1 MAEASRPAENKYLFI
16 SYGVNKINIYLFR
29 YGVMSNTNLVILEMF
44 VLMPLLPCPIQDGT
58 GQEWLV

>member
-1 MAEASRPAENKYLFI
+1 MNSNKINISLFK
-16 SYGVNKINIYLFR
+16 YGVNKINISLFR
-29 YGVMSNTNLVILEMF
+29 YGVTSNTSLVILEMF